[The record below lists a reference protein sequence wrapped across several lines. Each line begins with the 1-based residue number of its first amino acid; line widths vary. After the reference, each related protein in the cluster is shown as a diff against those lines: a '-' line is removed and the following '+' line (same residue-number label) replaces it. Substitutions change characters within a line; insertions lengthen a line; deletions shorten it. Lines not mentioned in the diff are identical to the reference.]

1 MYDKEDNLFKI
12 QHVHNYHIVIIE
24 KQSRTEQEYSRQ
36 EQVTKLPDVIKSP
49 LMLSGQMNQKHQA
62 RQYPSEVT
70 VTIKGGTNNYTC
82 WHFNK
87 QTWYGQ
93 VVDICTIFP
102 SVPSIL

>member
-36 EQVTKLPDVIKSP
+36 EQVTKLPDVTAEWPDEPKT
-49 LMLSGQMNQKHQA
+49 
-62 RQYPSEVT
+62 PSKAVSFRSYCHN
-70 VTIKGGTNNYTC
+70 KRGHKYTC
-82 WHFNK
+82 WHFYNK